1 MSIEIPSLSKLI
13 NLSRKCGDTSSQ
25 SQQIEPDIP
34 GWQPSYL
41 RRRVLIIFVITFCG
55 VIAALEALN
64 HVSQV
69 HDGLASSDESRH
81 YLWTYGPTATFTIIA
96 TLWSRVEFQVKQRAP
111 WKSMAEKAVEARES
125 VVLDYVSE
133 MQVTSMAKAIRNR
146 HFDVAAG
153 IACSILLRL
162 LVILS
167 TALFSLKKAQI
178 YQSSVTGQAI
188 VDGNQIVMAQV
199 SLRVVEGCLILGVL
213 LAVAMIFLGPRMT
226 IAPWNPTSIL
236 SVATIMAKSN
246 EICRSLRG
254 TGASPLDVLHDSLK
268 ERRYYSQHTPKGFLI
283 KTEGGDMR
291 KLDNQEN
298 HTLTWAPFPGLVARG
313 VIFGAVAVLI
323 AALEITLRVSQ
334 KNDGLT
340 NVSFNGHQHYLFT
353 VISSLVMLSIG
364 LLFARMDFNTRSLA
378 PYAQLKRPTGA
389 LFEESMAVDYLD
401 SLATTNIIRSIRARH
416 FAVLATTSATLISSF
431 LVVITS
437 GLYSAMEVPRQVSVN
452 FTRETTFHRA
462 DSADADQSSS
472 MVVTKHILLKNLTF
486 ARWTY
491 DDLAFPKLS
500 MDIPLSSNET
510 ENLFVDIRTPAL
522 RAAPACYFQTGS
534 KLQRNFTKVKHGNE
548 STYELRV
555 LAPNMPCSLT
565 DQDIGSTSLTPS
577 LAVLNSQGIF
587 GQLSRLPCS
596 NNYNTKPATL
606 YIWGNIQ
613 NDSAENIGAMTC
625 VQAAETVD
633 TLTRFQLPGFDITDD
648 HPPGPDESSTRST
661 PDIDIPWISWN
672 IFNTTDVTAEDS
684 NLDGF
689 FTALI
694 TGKYAIS
701 AGSLLNPDSSDMVI
715 KAINHQDRILKAQIF
730 NNYSRSAA
738 DGTLDHAPLPGNITM
753 SNRLRLLQDA
763 ASTRSLEALLI
774 SILVLG
780 IVGSILM
787 NTDHILPKNPSS
799 IGAVASLLA
808 DSNLLARYEK
818 GMGEPNEQS
827 LGPTFFSRC
836 RFFLGFQGNAS
847 HQEDP
852 WQLSEDHGCE
862 KYCIY
867 YSERGGDTMLDNGS
881 MWMRK
886 EFRAKE
892 TMVEERSV

>member
-1 MSIEIPSLSKLI
+1 MSIKIPSLSKLI
-13 NLSRKCGDTSSQ
+13 NPSRKRGDTSSQ
-25 SQQIEPDIP
+25 SQQIEPDIS

-69 HDGLASSDESRH
+69 HCGIASSDESRH
-81 YLWTYGPTATFTIIA
+81 YLWTYGPTAIFTIIA

-111 WKSMAEKAVEARES
+111 WKSMAEKPGEARES
-125 VVLDYVSE
+125 MLLDYISE
-133 MQVTSMAKAIRNR
+133 MQAASLAKAIHNK

-153 IACSILLRL
+153 IACSLLLRL
-162 LVILS
+162 LVIFS

-178 YQSSVTGQAI
+178 HQSSSTGQAT
-188 VDGNQIVMAQV
+188 VDGNRIVMAQV
-199 SLRVVEGCLILGVL
+199 SLRVMEVCLILGIL
-213 LAVAMIFLGPRMT
+213 LAVAMIFLGPRTT
-226 IAPWNPTSIL
+226 IAPWKPTSIS
-236 SVATIMAKSN
+236 SVATVMAKSN

-254 TGASPLDVLHDSLK
+254 TGASPLDALHDSLK

-283 KTEGGDMR
+283 KTEGVDTR
-291 KLDNQEN
+291 RLDNQEN
-298 HTLTWAPFPGLVARG
+298 HGLPWAPFPGLIARG
-313 VIFGAVAVLI
+313 VIFGAVALLI
-323 AALEITLRVSQ
+323 AALEIALRVSQ
-334 KNDGLT
+334 KNDGLA
-340 NVSFNGHQHYLFT
+340 NVSSNGYPHYLFT
-353 VISSLVMLSIG
+353 IISSLVMLGIG
-364 LLFARMDFNTRSLA
+364 LLVARMDFNTRSLA

-389 LFEESMAVDYLD
+389 LFEESMAVNYLD
-401 SLATTNIIRSIRARH
+401 SIPTTNIIHSIRARH
-416 FAVLATTSATLISSF
+416 FAVLATTSATLITSF
-431 LVVITS
+431 LVIITS
-437 GLYSAMEVPRQVSVN
+437 GLYSAVEVPHQVSVN
-452 FTRETTFHRA
+452 FTQETTFYRA
-462 DSADADQSSS
+462 NSADADQSSS
-472 MVVTKHILLKNLTF
+472 MVIAKHILLENMSF
-486 ARWTY
+486 PRWTY
-491 DDLAFPKLS
+491 DELAFPELS
-500 MDIPLSSNET
+500 MDMPLSSNEA
-510 ENLFVDIRTPAL
+510 ENLFVDIWMPAL

-534 KLQRNFTKVKHGNE
+534 ELQWNFTKVNHGNE

-555 LAPNMPCSLT
+555 LAPNMPCSLA

-587 GQLSRLPCS
+587 GKSSRLPCGNS
-596 NNYNTKPATL
+596 YNAKPATL

-613 NDSAENIGAMTC
+613 NDSAENISAMTC

-633 TLTRFQLPGFDITDD
+633 TLTRFYLPGFDIIDD
-648 HPPGPDESSTRST
+648 HPPVPDESSVRST
-661 PDIDIPWISWN
+661 EDVDIPWISWN
-672 IFNTTDVTAEDS
+672 GFDTTDTTVENP

-689 FTALI
+689 FTALVI
-694 TGKYAIS
+694 GKYAFP
-701 AGSLLNPDSSDMVI
+701 AENLLNPDSSDMVI
-715 KAINHQDRILKAQIF
+715 KTINHQDRILKAQVF
-730 NNYSRSAA
+730 NNYIRSAA

-763 ASTRSLEALLI
+763 ASTRILEALLT
-774 SILVLG
+774 SILLLG

-799 IGAVASLLA
+799 IAAVASLLA

-818 GMGEPNEQS
+818 GMSDPNERS
-827 LGPTFFSRC
+827 LSPTFFSRC
-836 RFFLGFQGNAS
+836 RFFLGFQGSAS
-847 HQEDP
+847 HEGDP

-867 YSERGGDTMLDNGS
+867 YSERGGETMLGNGS